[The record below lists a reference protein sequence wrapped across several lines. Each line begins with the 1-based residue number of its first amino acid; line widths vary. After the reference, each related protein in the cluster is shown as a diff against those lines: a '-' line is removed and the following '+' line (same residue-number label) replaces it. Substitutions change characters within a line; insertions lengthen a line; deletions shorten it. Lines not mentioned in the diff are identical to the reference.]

1 MNLKHLTD
9 KILIYDTKKLVSS
22 EREVTV
28 KVLHHLKEI
37 DRRKLYS
44 DLGFSSLYDYC
55 VRELGYSEG
64 SAHRRISSCRLLDE
78 IPSISAKIESGNLN
92 LMIVSDLAQFFKE
105 ESISDTP
112 RKEAILKEVEG
123 LSRRECELKLMQLS
137 DNPIERKHCLW
148 VKDSVMER
156 LKEYRNLKGTHES
169 WEDII
174 SDTASIAI
182 ADLEKTKFRLVKN
195 PRQTKNT
202 ESRTPTSSVKRE
214 VYQRDKKCVKCG
226 GTFNLQFDHK
236 QPYSLGGKS
245 TSENIRLL
253 CFNCNQRE
261 RIRQRL

>member
-9 KILIYDTKKLVSS
+9 KVLISDTKKLVSS

-28 KVLHHLKEI
+28 KILHHLKEI

-64 SAHRRISSCRLLDE
+64 SAHRRISSARLLHE
-78 IPSISAKIESGNLN
+78 IPAIGEKIESGNLN

-105 ESISDTP
+105 ENINETD
-112 RKEAILKEVEG
+112 RKELIIKEVEG
-123 LSRRECELKLMQLS
+123 LSRRECELRLMQLS
-137 DNPIERKHCLW
+137 ENPVEKKHCLW
-148 VKDSVMER
+148 VKDSVLDR
-156 LKEYRNLKGTHES
+156 LKEYRSLKGTNES
-169 WEDII
+169 WEEII
-174 SDTASIAI
+174 SETATIAI

-195 PRQTKNT
+195 PRPTSTT
-202 ESRTPTSSVKRE
+202 ESRTPTPSVKRE
-214 VYQRDKKCVKCG
+214 VYQRDKNCVKCG
-226 GTFNLQFDHK
+226 GKFNLQFDHK
-236 QPYSLGGKS
+236 HPYALGGKA
-245 TSENIRLL
+245 TPDNIRLL